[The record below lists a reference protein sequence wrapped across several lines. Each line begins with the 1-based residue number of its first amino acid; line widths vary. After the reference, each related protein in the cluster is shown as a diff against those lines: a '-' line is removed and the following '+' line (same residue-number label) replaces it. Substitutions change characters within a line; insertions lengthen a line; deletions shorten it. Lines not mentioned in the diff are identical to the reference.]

1 MKFNLLRHSNQLL
14 LPSKPTNNHIT
25 PLLRISLFDLAHVT
39 NIVFQYSV
47 FHLHMPLT
55 TQNVKVYSSQS
66 PNPARNKTNQLV

>member
-47 FHLHMPLT
+47 FHLHMHSLLKTLKCTLPSRPTQPETKLT
-55 TQNVKVYSSQS
+55 N
-66 PNPARNKTNQLV
+66 